1 MKKILTLISISIFGI
16 GSIYALV
23 RYMKLDSFM
32 FAWAL
37 NFLLMLFTQ
46 TFIETL
52 KSPLTSSYY
61 NEQKWE
67 RGGKV
72 YQRFGIDLFRKLLVL
87 IGWEKLTKK
96 SSPVGKN
103 ANALV
108 NLLYQTKKSEL
119 GHLVILV
126 IVLGFNVFVLFKFG
140 FLKSLSLLVL
150 NIILNLYPVF
160 FQRYNRPRVIR
171 AIKLS
176 NWR

>member
-23 RYMKLDSFM
+23 RYMKLDSFT

-46 TFIETL
+46 AFIETL

-67 RGGKV
+67 RRGKI
-72 YQRFGIDLFRKLLVL
+72 YQRFGIDLFRKLLVW

-96 SSPVGKN
+96 SSPVERN
-103 ANALV
+103 ADALV

-150 NIILNLYPVF
+150 NVILNLYPIF
-160 FQRYNRPRVIR
+160 LQRYNRPRVIR

-176 NWR
+176 KRR